1 MDPIIADNAA
11 PAETEAPA
19 TSTETQVTDDTEQSV
34 QPEETESGTVETSE
48 TEPAAKESEPSEA
61 EKRIKQLVAKR
72 SDAEREAAY
81 WKGVAE
87 GRLNRDGTPV
97 QTQTVKQDGQTG
109 PIAPN
114 VADYENYADYETAR
128 EDYVLKMAEF
138 RAEQKIA
145 AKNAEE
151 KAQTA
156 AQKFTERLEA
166 EAKVNPAVLEAKEDA
181 TLPVSDVMAALIQE
195 SDVGPKV
202 LLYLSE
208 NREEAKRIYG
218 LHPVLAAREIGRIEA
233 KLLIPK
239 QETQTKKISQAPDP
253 VTTVG
258 VRGTPA
264 VDLDNLPIDEFM
276 KKRNR
281 EQFGKGR

>member
-19 TSTETQVTDDTEQSV
+19 TSTETQVTDDTQQSV

-48 TEPAAKESEPSEA
+48 TEPAVKESEPSEA

-97 QTQTVKQDGQTG
+97 QAQAVKQDGQAG
-109 PIAPN
+109 PVAPN

-151 KAQTA
+151 KAQTT

-281 EQFGKGR
+281 EQFGKR